1 MSRKLK
7 RCPPGSRK
15 DTKRQN
21 RCFTKS
27 GQEMFRKG
35 ETPSLPNL
43 FINLGIYHIMNTPLE
58 HVYTKTWMQKDD
70 CNIFL
75 IGEHHYIRNGKCTG
89 IHEMFQGL
97 LKDVIKFQISP
108 KVDIMVETN
117 EKIMDK
123 NVDTFDIDT
132 SPYLHFRQINN
143 VRRLLSPCIKS
154 KNCPFNVHWTDPNSM
169 IPNRIDTY
177 NWTYKFYKRIY
188 TKTNRK
194 NRLPEW
200 IREIDEHSSKGEWSN
215 NYTPKSVMIRENL
228 YDNKNI
234 IKLLTEH
241 GVVMKE
247 IEKASL
253 VDPRFT
259 IDFAKKAFTNVIK
272 EIQKDN
278 DTPNTYIYRC
288 LRRVTDIYAA
298 ARIISKSMKNVIIY
312 EGNNHIIFLKKIF
325 TDLGYTNKMEKTNNQ
340 CL

>member
-1 MSRKLK
+1 VSSR
-7 RCPPGSRK
+7 SRK
-15 DTKRQN
+15 DKKRQN
-21 RCFTKS
+21 RCFTPK
-27 GQEMFRKG
+27 GIEMFR
-35 ETPSLPNL
+35 EQDTD
-43 FINLGIYHIMNTPLE
+43 FITLGKNHIMNTPLE
-58 HVYTKTWMQKDD
+58 HVYTKTWMQKGD

-75 IGEHHYIRNGKCTG
+75 IGEHHYLRNGKCTG

-108 KVDIMVETN
+108 KVDIMLETN
-117 EKIMDK
+117 EKNMDYIV
-123 NVDTFDIDT
+123 NTFDIDT
-132 SPYLHFRQINN
+132 SPYLHFIQINN
-143 VRRLLSPCIKS
+143 VRILLSPCIKS

-169 IPNRIDTY
+169 V
-177 NWTYKFYKRIY
+177 YKFYNRI
-188 TKTNRK
+188 TNTNRK
-194 NRLPEW
+194 PRLPEW
-200 IREIDEHSSKGEWSN
+200 IREIDELSTNSEWIN

-247 IEKASL
+247 IEKARL

-259 IDFAKKAFTNVIK
+259 IDFAKKAFTYIIK

-278 DTPNTYIYRC
+278 NTPNTYIYRC
-288 LRRVTDIYAA
+288 LRSVTDIYAA

-312 EGNNHIIFLKKIF
+312 EGDNHITFLKKIF